1 MVGNIYVIII
11 YFFKLF
17 HLLFLFQQLIC
28 FFHVGFLIF
37 VVVDGWWLYHIK
49 RRNHGGKYGN
59 IKKGQI
65 SNYYGTYVLLKSRL
79 SGSISLTIIVIEC
92 MIQHGTILYQV
103 YTGYLFNFVQK
114 PYEKLQIFEKSLF
127 FLVTLS
133 NMKMSSKFFAPV
145 NLGIDALG
153 FRSINS
159 PTFTTR
165 LIIVAFLVPMWENAI
180 VNVQTLII
188 WVLYWWYLKIAQ

>member
-1 MVGNIYVIII
+1 MGDD
-11 YFFKLF
+11 
-17 HLLFLFQQLIC
+17 C
-28 FFHVGFLIF
+28 
-37 VVVDGWWLYHIK
+37 YHIK

-103 YTGYLFNFVQK
+103 YTGYLFNFVQKK

-188 WVLYWWYLKIAQ
+188 